1 MFERRSFPNR
11 WEGRMEPFKII
22 SNVYFV
28 GCFPASTHLI
38 DTGDGL
44 ILIDPGYTDT
54 LHLVVDG
61 IYKLGFRPEDTAVG
75 DHFEMKVTAN
85 ENLGM
90 NTLVHGHIG
99 RDGKGERITC
109 KLNGWCNYKPGD
121 VVGISIVR
129 RHFFDKETT
138 NAIRMEE

>member
-1 MFERRSFPNR
+1 
-11 WEGRMEPFKII
+11 
-22 SNVYFV
+22 
-28 GCFPASTHLI
+28 
-38 DTGDGL
+38 
-44 ILIDPGYTDT
+44 
-54 LHLVVDG
+54 
-61 IYKLGFRPEDTAVG
+61 
-75 DHFEMKVTAN
+75 MKVLSN

-99 RDGKGERITC
+99 ADGKGTRITC